1 MKHMTLSLLIVLMA
15 VGAFSQQTIQVNPY
29 FKNNFLFESGFWVYQ
44 DTTELTTDSITLESA
59 AFGSIPPN
67 PAFNHFQEFYLM
79 NLRSHTFDAEY
90 NEFIITNHWRR
101 NGGGDFGELGQ
112 PLMHIKDFENAPQVG
127 NGFNGYEIMDILDEI
142 EVNGVPFSNVVW
154 SRVYAD
160 EQHQHE
166 FDFDT
171 DLWFAPGVGII
182 RKAWTDDQDV
192 SHVWD
197 LINWQVSGYTSIAEN
212 SLTAQEVTIF
222 PNPAKTN
229 VTVHAAGM
237 ERLELLDIK
246 GKTIMEFDRLNGA
259 IEIDLHGI
267 SSGVYMMKVSTASG
281 VAVKKMV
288 ID

>member
-15 VGAFSQQTIQVNPY
+15 VGAFSQQTIQVHPY

-44 DTTELTTDSITLESA
+44 DTAELTTDSITLESA

-79 NLRSHTFDAEY
+79 NMRSHTFDLEY
-90 NEFIITNHWRR
+90 NEFIITSHWRR
-101 NGGGDFGELGQ
+101 NGGGEFGELGQ
-112 PLMHIKDFENAPQVG
+112 PFMHIQEYENLPQVG
-127 NGFNGYEIMDILDEI
+127 NGFNGYEIMEILDEM

-182 RKAWTDDQDV
+182 RKAWTDGQDV
-192 SHVWD
+192 DHVWE

-212 SLTAQEVTIF
+212 SIPEKQVIIF
-222 PNPAKTN
+222 PNPAKN
-229 VTVHAAGM
+229 KATVYALGM
-237 ERLELLDIK
+237 ERLELLDLK
-246 GKTIMEFDRLNGA
+246 GNIVKAFDRQN
-259 IEIDLHGI
+259 ISFEIDLHGL
-267 SSGVYMMKVSTASG
+267 SSGVYLVKVFTANG
-281 VAVKKMV
+281 VDVTKMV
-288 ID
+288 IE